1 MQQQQQ
7 QQQQQSSGPDDPMMR
22 ILQQM
27 IGNTTDS
34 GVNEG
39 NQLPPGLADLF
50 SAAQQDQ
57 QQTVPSSNT
66 AALWRIA
73 HAICSFA
80 LAVYVVITSSFT
92 GSKVARSVPKVREE
106 DGFASRLFL
115 YFATVELV
123 LQTSR
128 YFVEKGQL
136 PRSGLMGALSRLL
149 PEPYAG
155 YVRLIGRYSVIWTT
169 LVADA
174 MVVVFVLGVV
184 AWWKG
189 MVET

>member
-1 MQQQQQ
+1 MLR
-7 QQQQQSSGPDDPMMR
+7 M
-22 ILQQM
+22 LQQM
-27 IGNTTDS
+27 MDNSAANGAGES
-34 GVNEG
+34 GP
-39 NQLPPGLADLF
+39 LPPGLADLF

-57 QQTVPSSNT
+57 RQSVPSSNS
-66 AALWRIA
+66 AALWRIV

-80 LAVYVVITSSFT
+80 LAVYVVVTSSFT
-92 GSKVARSVPKVREE
+92 GSKVARVVSRFGEG
-106 DGFASRLFL
+106 DRFASRLFL
-115 YFATVELV
+115 YFATVEVV
-123 LQTSR
+123 LQSGR

-136 PRSGLMGALSRLL
+136 PQSGLMGALSRLL

-155 YVRLIGRYSVIWTT
+155 YVRLAGRYSVIWTT

-189 MVET
+189 EG

>member
-1 MQQQQQ
+1 
-7 QQQQQSSGPDDPMMR
+7 MMR
-22 ILQQM
+22 ILQQV
-27 IGNTTDS
+27 IGNTASS
-34 GVNEG
+34 GTGEDNP
-39 NQLPPGLADLF
+39 LPPGIADLF
-50 SAAQQDQ
+50 SAAQKDQ

-80 LAVYVVITSSFT
+80 LAVYVAITSAFT
-92 GSKVARSVPKVREE
+92 GSKVARTVSKGGGE

-128 YFVEKGQL
+128 YFVERGQL
-136 PRSGLMGALSRLL
+136 PRSGFMGALSRLL

-155 YVRLIGRYSVIWTT
+155 YVRLVGRYSVIWTT

-189 MVET
+189 GG

>member
-1 MQQQQQ
+1 
-7 QQQQQSSGPDDPMMR
+7 MM
-22 ILQQM
+22 
-27 IGNTTDS
+27 GNTAAGS
-34 GVNEG
+34 GTSEG
-39 NQLPPGLADLF
+39 NPLPPGLADLF
-50 SAAQQDQ
+50 SASQQDQ
-57 QQTVPSSNT
+57 QETVPSSNT

-80 LAVYVVITSSFT
+80 LAVYVVMTSSFT
-92 GSKVARSVPKVREE
+92 GSKVARAVPRVGEE
-106 DGFASRLFL
+106 DRFASRLFL
-115 YFATVELV
+115 YFATVEVV

-136 PRSGLMGALSRLL
+136 PPSGLMGALSRLL

-155 YVRLIGRYSVIWTT
+155 YVRLAGRYSVIWTT
-169 LVADA
+169 LVADV